1 MWRSTRILPLVFS
14 LLLVVTACQ
23 WVLVPAPLLYT
34 VSDPVPASVAD
45 PAATVPPALALD
57 PAFLFNIHIALEA
70 PRDIG
75 SIPELGIRHLYY
87 FQGGTFTGPD
97 IEGNVLPG
105 GENWFL
111 VRNNCV
117 CDLYI
122 QGQLR
127 TADEALIT
135 FAGHGYSRTT
145 PAIRQDLLAG
155 AEINAADYAFRG
167 VPFFETADPR
177 YAWLNEVVTVA
188 VYHFEPDQV
197 TLSVYAIR

>member
-1 MWRSTRILPLVFS
+1 MWRSTRILPLMCA
-14 LLLVVTACQ
+14 LLLLSTGCQ

-34 VSDPVPASVAD
+34 VSDRAPSAR
-45 PAATVPPALALD
+45 AATVQPALALD
-57 PAFLFNIHIALEA
+57 PAFLFNIHIDLAA

-87 FQGGTFTGPD
+87 FEGGTFTGPD
-97 IEGNVLPG
+97 IQGKVVPG

-127 TADEALIT
+127 TADGALIT

-145 PAIRQDLLAG
+145 SAIRQDLLAG

-167 VPFFETADPR
+167 VPFFETTDPR
-177 YAWLNEVVTVA
+177 YGWLNEVVTVA